1 MDTARIVVLT
11 IADGAVSGAT
21 ARGARGPAGSGPSS
35 TNPAD
40 YLLNNTRRNRD
51 PLTVALSGTT
61 IPVLLQSNARERA
74 FRRGGDI
81 NVTT

>member
-11 IADGAVSGAT
+11 IAVGAVSGAA
-21 ARGARGPAGSGPSS
+21 ARGVRGAASSGPSS

-40 YLLNNTRRNRD
+40 YLLNSTRRNRD
-51 PLTVALSGTT
+51 PLALNGTT
-61 IPVLLQSNARERA
+61 APVLLQSNARKRA